1 VVEREVELLEA
12 ANVRQLEPLDAHR
25 TQGTGDLA
33 PLLGRDDVALDSAG
47 SRYTLAQMA
56 ISWTLAT
63 LSASLSAAALLS
75 GCAPDPVCTPG
86 ASVACIGAGGC
97 VGGQRCNAS
106 GSGFND
112 CVCEAP
118 IDAGVV
124 DAMTVVDAGAC
135 QARAG
140 YGNAIATDQRAVA
153 SGALSSGTPTFVRFS
168 GALNADA
175 APDQIVIRL
184 AKDYG
189 VFPGEIITGTFDLAG
204 PELGLASC
212 GVCVTIAADVTDGV
226 PASTYLATGGSVT
239 ITSVTPNLTGTLSNV
254 TFEQVDVAGTVST
267 AHPDPCKSAIETLSF
282 NTSVTVEP

>member
-1 VVEREVELLEA
+1 
-12 ANVRQLEPLDAHR
+12 
-25 TQGTGDLA
+25 
-33 PLLGRDDVALDSAG
+33 
-47 SRYTLAQMA
+47 MA

-75 GCAPDPVCTPG
+75 ACAPDPVCTPG

-97 VGGQRCNAS
+97 AGGQRCNAS
-106 GSGFND
+106 GRGFND

-124 DAMTVVDAGAC
+124 DAMTVVDAGTCEA
-135 QARAG
+135 AAN
-140 YGNAIATDQRAVA
+140 YGTAIATDQRAVA
-153 SGALSSGTPTFVRFS
+153 SGALSSGMPAFVRFS

-189 VFPGEIITGTFDLAG
+189 VFPGEIITGTFDLVG
-204 PELGLASC
+204 PELRLASC
-212 GVCVTIAADVTDGV
+212 GVCVSIAADVTDGV
-226 PASTYLATGGSVT
+226 PASTYLATGGTVT

-254 TFEQVDVAGTVST
+254 TFEHVDIAGSMST
-267 AHPDPCKSAIETLSF
+267 ANPDGCLSALDTLSF
-282 NTSVTVEP
+282 NTFVTVEP